1 MGKEKYLK
9 DICNWIDCI
18 KGNIQCS
25 LKALHTN
32 APVFNVWPQCS
43 DAMYMAWIYVNNYL
57 NFWTVLEASQQFMG
71 SKGRQIGMWSWTI
84 FHNINKVAFKHIHC
98 ITIKLPRETHVSSI
112 VCLKGIILTEITH
125 LGYDICYS
133 NFLPKSWF
141 QSQIILSMVGES
153 EGLSPFRSNMVGD
166 YSELTQ
172 RRAIQ
177 MLRRCLLPVL
187 IQV

>member
-1 MGKEKYLK
+1 MNVSEILCWIDKVPFRMGKEKYLK

-71 SKGRQIGMWSWTI
+71 SKGRQIGMWSWTCHKHKQSCI
-84 FHNINKVAFKHIHC
+84 QTHTLHYCKTTTWDTCFIYSLLERYNTHRNYAFRLWHMLFK
-98 ITIKLPRETHVSSI
+98 
-112 VCLKGIILTEITH
+112 
-125 LGYDICYS
+125 
-133 NFLPKSWF
+133 
-141 QSQIILSMVGES
+141 
-153 EGLSPFRSNMVGD
+153 LSPKVMVPIPNNFVHGWRVWRSESV
-166 YSELTQ
+166 
-172 RRAIQ
+172 
-177 MLRRCLLPVL
+177 
-187 IQV
+187 QV